1 MMSELVSVVTP
12 AHNSAAF
19 ISDAI
24 QSVSAQTYT
33 NWEHVI
39 VDDGSRDGT
48 WEIVEAAARK
58 DRRIRPLRFDKQQG
72 AAAARNKGIQAANGR
87 FIAFLDSDDQWL
99 PEKLE
104 RQLDV
109 MQAYRMALSY
119 TAYEYVNEAG
129 ERQGRPVEVPE
140 TVDYETLLDGCVI
153 GCLTAMYDAQRLGK
167 RYMPDIRKRQD
178 YGLWLDILKDV
189 EGAVGINEV
198 LAQLRVR
205 PGSLSSNKLMAARYQ
220 WKVYREVEGLPLAKS
235 MRHFGR
241 YILHGIGKYSR
252 RF

>member
-1 MMSELVSVVTP
+1 MADLVSVITP
-12 AHNSAAF
+12 TFNSEKF
-19 ISDAI
+19 ISDSIA
-24 QSVSAQTYT
+24 SVAGQGYEDL
-33 NWEHVI
+33 EHVI
-39 VDDGSRDGT
+39 VDDCSGDAT
-48 WEIVEAAARK
+48 WDIVMSAARR
-58 DRRIRPLRFDKQQG
+58 DERIRPIRLPERG
-72 AAAARNKGIQAANGR
+72 GPALARNTAIEASRGR
-87 FIAFLDSDDQWL
+87 YIAFLDSDDQWM

-129 ERQGRPVEVPE
+129 QRKGAPVEVPE

-153 GCLTAMYDAQRLGK
+153 GCLTAMYDAKRLGK

-189 EGAVGINEV
+189 DGAVGVNEV

-205 PGSLSSNKLMAARYQ
+205 SGSLSSNKLMAARYQ

-235 MRHFGR
+235 MRHFSR
-241 YILHGIGKYSR
+241 YILHGIGKHSR